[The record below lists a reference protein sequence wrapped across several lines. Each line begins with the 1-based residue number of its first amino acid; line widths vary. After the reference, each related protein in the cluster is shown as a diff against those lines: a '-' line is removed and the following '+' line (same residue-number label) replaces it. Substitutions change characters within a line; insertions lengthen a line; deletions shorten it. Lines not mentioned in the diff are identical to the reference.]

1 MNLSAPHATKELQV
15 QNTARKILLIC
26 GILSSLLY
34 VTADVLAAMKWEG
47 YSYINQ
53 AVSELS
59 AIGAPTRPLIV
70 ALFSIYNVLVIAFA
84 IGVWPSV
91 GKKRFLRI
99 AAIMLVIYAVI
110 GEVTLLFSPMN
121 LRGSAM
127 AANDV
132 GHITL
137 TAVEVLSIV
146 LFMAFGSGADGKW
159 FRVYSIATIVT
170 LMVAGIL
177 TGMLSTQMT
186 AEAAST
192 PWAGVAERVNIYGTM
207 LWILVLALTL
217 LNIGKEST
225 SISSSEG

>member
-1 MNLSAPHATKELQV
+1 MKLSATYTIRELQV

-34 VTADVLAAMKWEG
+34 VIADLLAVMQWKG

-59 AIGAPTRPLIV
+59 AIGAPTRPLIMV
-70 ALFSIYNVLVIAFA
+70 LFSLYNVLVIAFA
-84 IGVWPSV
+84 IGVLITV

-99 AAIMLVIYAVI
+99 AAIMLVIYAVV

-146 LFMAFGSGADGKW
+146 LFIAFGSGADGKW
-159 FRVYSIATIVT
+159 FRVYSIATIVI
-170 LMVAGIL
+170 LMAGGII

-186 AEAAST
+186 AEASST
-192 PWAGVAERVNIYGTM
+192 PCAGVSERVNIYGTM
-207 LWILVLALTL
+207 LWILMLAITL
-217 LNIGKEST
+217 LNIRTESK
-225 SISSSEG
+225 SVNSSEG